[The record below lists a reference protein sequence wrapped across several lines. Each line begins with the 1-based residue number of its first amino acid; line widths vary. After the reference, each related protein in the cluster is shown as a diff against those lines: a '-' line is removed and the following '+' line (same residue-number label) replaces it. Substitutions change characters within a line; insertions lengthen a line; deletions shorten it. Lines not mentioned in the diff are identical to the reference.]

1 MWVYIHLK
9 LELTTWVR
17 YHYIT
22 PELKAYHLLKFKD
35 NELNGVCMIFK
46 QLIEPDSC
54 TYSYLI
60 ACRETGETVI
70 IDPVIDTAERDL
82 SVLQSL
88 GLTLTYT
95 IDTHIH
101 ADHLSGA
108 RRLKALTGSKI
119 AYPAIDEL
127 PCADIGLQEGL
138 PFKVGHIDI
147 HPLFTPGHTDHH
159 HGYLIS
165 TPVQS
170 MLFSGDALLID
181 GVGRTDFQ
189 SGDSETL
196 YKSIQQKYFSLPDE
210 TLVYPCHDYN
220 QRFVSS
226 IAQEK
231 ERNAHIGGNKSLQ
244 DFIEVMEKLDLP
256 YPRKIDFAVPGNE
269 ACGECPDNVPEEFR
283 GPCAKH
289 DQG

>member
-1 MWVYIHLK
+1 
-9 LELTTWVR
+9 
-17 YHYIT
+17 
-22 PELKAYHLLKFKD
+22 
-35 NELNGVCMIFK
+35 MIFK

-54 TYSYLI
+54 TYSYII
-60 ACRETGETVI
+60 ACRDTGETAI
-70 IDPVIDTAERDL
+70 IDPVIDTAQRDL

-88 GLTLTYT
+88 GLSLTYT
-95 IDTHIH
+95 IDTHVH
-101 ADHLSGA
+101 ADHLTGA
-108 RRLKALTGSKI
+108 RRLKALAGSKI

-127 PCADIGLQEGL
+127 PCTDIGLQEGV
-138 PFKVGHIDI
+138 PFKVGNIEL

-159 HGYLIS
+159 HGYLIN

-220 QRFVSS
+220 NRYVSS

-231 ERNAHIGGNKSLQ
+231 ARNEHIGCKSLEE
-244 DFIEVMEKLDLP
+244 FIEVMDNLDLP

-269 ACGECPDNVPEEFR
+269 QCGECPENVPEKYR
-283 GPCAKH
+283 GPCAMH